1 MKYRVKGT
9 NVTIARY
16 DYDEHN
22 VNIILVSPRHLLIRN
37 YEDLTSKQRAYYQL
51 MGYRGCKVA
60 FSLDDLEPYEE
71 VLISHNTK
79 VGIVYVLSI
88 ILIISA
94 FMWAMDLCYNVVSST
109 MRIGIMMKTL
119 MSYTIILAFDIL
131 VFYLLRGGL
140 VVFQYLNRKW
150 KGKLNEQYTMYAIT
164 KLITLFDQLFSI
176 ETIMLFIFIALGTI
190 ETLLNGF

>member
-9 NVTIARY
+9 EITIARY

-37 YEDLTSKQRAYYQL
+37 YENLTSKQRAYYQL
-51 MGYRGCKVA
+51 IDYSWCKVA

-79 VGIVYVLSI
+79 VCIVYVLSI

-94 FMWAMDLCYNVVSST
+94 FMWAMDLCYNVSLFLPLFVT
-109 MRIGIMMKTL
+109 ILFTL
-119 MSYTIILAFDIL
+119 IVIIATCLAL
-131 VFYLLRGGL
+131 CELEL
-140 VVFQYLNRKW
+140 
-150 KGKLNEQYTMYAIT
+150 
-164 KLITLFDQLFSI
+164 
-176 ETIMLFIFIALGTI
+176 
-190 ETLLNGF
+190 

>member
-9 NVTIARY
+9 DITFACY

-37 YEDLTSKQRAYYQL
+37 LDNLTSKQRAYYNL
-51 MGYRGCKVA
+51 MNYIGSKVP

-94 FMWAMDLCYNVVSST
+94 FMWVMDLCYNVS
-109 MRIGIMMKTL
+109 
-119 MSYTIILAFDIL
+119 
-131 VFYLLRGGL
+131 
-140 VVFQYLNRKW
+140 
-150 KGKLNEQYTMYAIT
+150 
-164 KLITLFDQLFSI
+164 
-176 ETIMLFIFIALGTI
+176 LFIPLFVTILFTLIVIIATCLALC
-190 ETLLNGF
+190 ELES

>member
-9 NVTIARY
+9 NITIARY

-37 YEDLTSKQRAYYQL
+37 YENLTSKQRVYYNSIDYI
-51 MGYRGCKVA
+51 GNKVP

-94 FMWAMDLCYNVVSST
+94 FMWAMDLCYNVSLFLPLFVT
-109 MRIGIMMKTL
+109 ILFTL
-119 MSYTIILAFDIL
+119 IVIIATCLAL
-131 VFYLLRGGL
+131 CELEL
-140 VVFQYLNRKW
+140 
-150 KGKLNEQYTMYAIT
+150 
-164 KLITLFDQLFSI
+164 
-176 ETIMLFIFIALGTI
+176 
-190 ETLLNGF
+190 

>member
-9 NVTIARY
+9 DITIARY

-37 YEDLTSKQRAYYQL
+37 YDDLTSKQRAYYNSIDYI
-51 MGYRGCKVA
+51 GNKVP

-94 FMWAMDLCYNVVSST
+94 FMWAIDLCYNVSLFLPLFVT
-109 MRIGIMMKTL
+109 ILFTL
-119 MSYTIILAFDIL
+119 IVIIATCLAL
-131 VFYLLRGGL
+131 CELEL
-140 VVFQYLNRKW
+140 
-150 KGKLNEQYTMYAIT
+150 
-164 KLITLFDQLFSI
+164 
-176 ETIMLFIFIALGTI
+176 
-190 ETLLNGF
+190 

>member
-9 NVTIARY
+9 NITIARY

-37 YEDLTSKQRAYYQL
+37 YDDFTSKQRAYYQL
-51 MGYRGCKVA
+51 MDYRGCKAV

-94 FMWAMDLCYNVVSST
+94 FMWVMDLCYNAGLFLPLFV
-109 MRIGIMMKTL
+109 
-119 MSYTIILAFDIL
+119 TILFTSIVIIATCLAL
-131 VFYLLRGGL
+131 CELEL
-140 VVFQYLNRKW
+140 
-150 KGKLNEQYTMYAIT
+150 
-164 KLITLFDQLFSI
+164 
-176 ETIMLFIFIALGTI
+176 
-190 ETLLNGF
+190 

>member
-9 NVTIARY
+9 NITIARY

-37 YEDLTSKQRAYYQL
+37 YENLTSKQRAYYQL
-51 MGYRGCKVA
+51 MDYRGCKAV

-94 FMWAMDLCYNVVSST
+94 FMWAMDLCYNVSLFLPLFV
-109 MRIGIMMKTL
+109 
-119 MSYTIILAFDIL
+119 TILFTSIVIIATCLALCELEF
-131 VFYLLRGGL
+131 
-140 VVFQYLNRKW
+140 
-150 KGKLNEQYTMYAIT
+150 
-164 KLITLFDQLFSI
+164 
-176 ETIMLFIFIALGTI
+176 
-190 ETLLNGF
+190 

>member
-9 NVTIARY
+9 EITFARY

-37 YEDLTSKQRAYYQL
+37 YENLTSKQRVYYNSMVY
-51 MGYRGCKVA
+51 MGNKVP

-79 VGIVYVLSI
+79 VCIVYVLSI

-94 FMWAMDLCYNVVSST
+94 FMWAIDLCYNVSLFLPLFVT
-109 MRIGIMMKTL
+109 ILFTL
-119 MSYTIILAFDIL
+119 IVIIATCLAL
-131 VFYLLRGGL
+131 CELEL
-140 VVFQYLNRKW
+140 
-150 KGKLNEQYTMYAIT
+150 
-164 KLITLFDQLFSI
+164 
-176 ETIMLFIFIALGTI
+176 
-190 ETLLNGF
+190 

>member
-9 NVTIARY
+9 NITIARY

-37 YEDLTSKQRAYYQL
+37 YEDLTSKQRAYYNSIDYI
-51 MGYRGCKVA
+51 GNKVP

-94 FMWAMDLCYNVVSST
+94 FMWAIDLCYNVSLFLPLFVT
-109 MRIGIMMKTL
+109 ILFTL
-119 MSYTIILAFDIL
+119 IVIIATCLALCELKF
-131 VFYLLRGGL
+131 
-140 VVFQYLNRKW
+140 
-150 KGKLNEQYTMYAIT
+150 
-164 KLITLFDQLFSI
+164 
-176 ETIMLFIFIALGTI
+176 
-190 ETLLNGF
+190 

>member
-9 NVTIARY
+9 DITIARY

-37 YEDLTSKQRAYYQL
+37 YENLTSKQKAYYNSIDYI
-51 MGYRGCKVA
+51 GNKVP

-79 VGIVYVLSI
+79 VCIVYVLSI

-94 FMWAMDLCYNVVSST
+94 FMWAMDLCYNVSLFLPLFVT
-109 MRIGIMMKTL
+109 ILFTL
-119 MSYTIILAFDIL
+119 IVIIATCLAL
-131 VFYLLRGGL
+131 CELEL
-140 VVFQYLNRKW
+140 
-150 KGKLNEQYTMYAIT
+150 
-164 KLITLFDQLFSI
+164 
-176 ETIMLFIFIALGTI
+176 
-190 ETLLNGF
+190 

>member
-9 NVTIARY
+9 NITIARY

-37 YEDLTSKQRAYYQL
+37 YEDLTSKQRAYYNSIDYI
-51 MGYRGCKVA
+51 GNKVP

-79 VGIVYVLSI
+79 VCIVYVLSI

-94 FMWAMDLCYNVVSST
+94 FMWAMDLCYNVSLFLPLFVT
-109 MRIGIMMKTL
+109 ILFTL
-119 MSYTIILAFDIL
+119 IVIIATCLAL
-131 VFYLLRGGL
+131 CELEL
-140 VVFQYLNRKW
+140 
-150 KGKLNEQYTMYAIT
+150 
-164 KLITLFDQLFSI
+164 
-176 ETIMLFIFIALGTI
+176 
-190 ETLLNGF
+190 

>member
-9 NVTIARY
+9 NITIARY

-37 YEDLTSKQRAYYQL
+37 YENLTSKQRAYYNL
-51 MGYRGCKVA
+51 MNYIGNKVP

-71 VLISHNTK
+71 VSISHNTK

-94 FMWAMDLCYNVVSST
+94 FMWVMDLCYNSILFLPLFAT
-109 MRIGIMMKTL
+109 ILFTL
-119 MSYTIILAFDIL
+119 IVIIATCLAL
-131 VFYLLRGGL
+131 CELEL
-140 VVFQYLNRKW
+140 
-150 KGKLNEQYTMYAIT
+150 
-164 KLITLFDQLFSI
+164 
-176 ETIMLFIFIALGTI
+176 
-190 ETLLNGF
+190 

>member
-9 NVTIARY
+9 NITIARY

-37 YEDLTSKQRAYYQL
+37 YENLTSKQRAYYNSIDYI
-51 MGYRGCKVA
+51 GNKVP

-94 FMWAMDLCYNVVSST
+94 FMWAIDLCYNVSLFLPLFVT
-109 MRIGIMMKTL
+109 ILFTL
-119 MSYTIILAFDIL
+119 IVIIATCLAL
-131 VFYLLRGGL
+131 CELEL
-140 VVFQYLNRKW
+140 
-150 KGKLNEQYTMYAIT
+150 
-164 KLITLFDQLFSI
+164 
-176 ETIMLFIFIALGTI
+176 
-190 ETLLNGF
+190 

>member
-9 NVTIARY
+9 NITIACY

-37 YEDLTSKQRAYYQL
+37 YENLTSKQRAYYNFMNY
-51 MGYRGCKVA
+51 MGSKVP
-60 FSLDDLEPYEE
+60 FSLDELEPYEE

-94 FMWAMDLCYNVVSST
+94 FMWAMDLCYNSILFLPLFAT
-109 MRIGIMMKTL
+109 ILFTL
-119 MSYTIILAFDIL
+119 IVIIATCLAL
-131 VFYLLRGGL
+131 CELEL
-140 VVFQYLNRKW
+140 
-150 KGKLNEQYTMYAIT
+150 
-164 KLITLFDQLFSI
+164 
-176 ETIMLFIFIALGTI
+176 
-190 ETLLNGF
+190 

>member
-9 NVTIARY
+9 DITIARY

-37 YEDLTSKQRAYYQL
+37 YDDLTSKQRAYYNSIDYI
-51 MGYRGCKVA
+51 GNKVP

-94 FMWAMDLCYNVVSST
+94 FMWAMDLCYNVNLFLPLFVA
-109 MRIGIMMKTL
+109 ILFTL
-119 MSYTIILAFDIL
+119 IVIIATCLAL
-131 VFYLLRGGL
+131 CELEL
-140 VVFQYLNRKW
+140 
-150 KGKLNEQYTMYAIT
+150 
-164 KLITLFDQLFSI
+164 
-176 ETIMLFIFIALGTI
+176 
-190 ETLLNGF
+190 

>member
-9 NVTIARY
+9 NITIARY

-37 YEDLTSKQRAYYQL
+37 YEDLTSKQRAYYNSIDYI
-51 MGYRGCKVA
+51 GNKVP

-94 FMWAMDLCYNVVSST
+94 FMWAIDLCYNVSLFLPYIIYINRYHCNVSST
-109 MRIGIMMKTL
+109 MRIE
-119 MSYTIILAFDIL
+119 ILEYHI
-131 VFYLLRGGL
+131 G
-140 VVFQYLNRKW
+140 
-150 KGKLNEQYTMYAIT
+150 
-164 KLITLFDQLFSI
+164 TLFMSWCYVI
-176 ETIMLFIFIALGTI
+176 CP
-190 ETLLNGF
+190 

>member
-9 NVTIARY
+9 NITIARY

-37 YEDLTSKQRAYYQL
+37 YENLTSKQRVYYNSMVY
-51 MGYRGCKVA
+51 MGNKVP

-94 FMWAMDLCYNVVSST
+94 FMWAMDLCYNVNLFLPLFVT
-109 MRIGIMMKTL
+109 ILFTL
-119 MSYTIILAFDIL
+119 IVAIATCLAL
-131 VFYLLRGGL
+131 CELEL
-140 VVFQYLNRKW
+140 
-150 KGKLNEQYTMYAIT
+150 
-164 KLITLFDQLFSI
+164 
-176 ETIMLFIFIALGTI
+176 
-190 ETLLNGF
+190 

>member
-9 NVTIARY
+9 NITIACY

-37 YEDLTSKQRAYYQL
+37 YENLTSKQRAYYNL
-51 MGYRGCKVA
+51 MNYMGSKVP
-60 FSLDDLEPYEE
+60 FSLDELEPYEE

-94 FMWAMDLCYNVVSST
+94 FMWVMDLCYNSILFLPLFAT
-109 MRIGIMMKTL
+109 ILFTL
-119 MSYTIILAFDIL
+119 IVIIATCLAL
-131 VFYLLRGGL
+131 CELEL
-140 VVFQYLNRKW
+140 
-150 KGKLNEQYTMYAIT
+150 
-164 KLITLFDQLFSI
+164 
-176 ETIMLFIFIALGTI
+176 
-190 ETLLNGF
+190 

>member
-9 NVTIARY
+9 NITIACY

-37 YEDLTSKQRAYYQL
+37 YEDLTSKQRAYYNL
-51 MGYRGCKVA
+51 MNYMGSKVP
-60 FSLDDLEPYEE
+60 FSLDELEPYEE

-94 FMWAMDLCYNVVSST
+94 FMWVMDLCYNSVLFLPLFAT
-109 MRIGIMMKTL
+109 ILFTL
-119 MSYTIILAFDIL
+119 IVIIATCLAL
-131 VFYLLRGGL
+131 CELEL
-140 VVFQYLNRKW
+140 
-150 KGKLNEQYTMYAIT
+150 
-164 KLITLFDQLFSI
+164 
-176 ETIMLFIFIALGTI
+176 
-190 ETLLNGF
+190 